1 MNYRLLLATKSISC
15 AGAFLCK
22 VILVN
27 TKMVWK
33 GLGWGMA
40 FTRALC
46 RGFVN
51 KDMPW
56 KALYRGGLFTS
67 FVLLIGIVAFA
78 HSGPR

>member
-1 MNYRLLLATKSISC
+1 
-15 AGAFLCK
+15 
-22 VILVN
+22 
-27 TKMVWK
+27 MVWK

-40 FTRALC
+40 FTRALY

-78 HSGPR
+78 HSGHR